1 MITINFYTLLGQVI
15 VILFIILLILI
26 SITLILGYYL
36 IRRNKLIFPS
46 LLLFTHS
53 LTYPA
58 IKRILIYLKFNDLII
73 DQIGIDLRN
82 KVNQDKF
89 SKLDAKDVIMVLP
102 HCLRATNCPAILGES
117 GIECVCCGKCCIGT
131 IKKISNEKGID
142 VYIVPGSTFIKNV
155 IKKRSFKGVIGV
167 ACPVDLN
174 VSMTSLESFTPQGVY
189 LLKDGCINTIVD
201 VDDVI
206 DLINITQPHTNYKK
220 EDYI

>member
-201 VDDVI
+201 VDEVI

>member
-1 MITINFYTLLGQVI
+1 MMDINFYTLLGELV
-15 VILFIILLILI
+15 VVLLIILLILI
-26 SITLILGYYL
+26 CITLILGFYL
-36 IRRNKLIFPS
+36 IRKDKLIFPR

-58 IKRILIYLKFNDLII
+58 IKRILIFLQFNDLVI

-82 KVNQDKF
+82 RVNKEKF
-89 SKLDAKDVIMVLP
+89 KKLNAVDVIMVLP
-102 HCLRATNCPAILGES
+102 HCLRSLNCPAVLGES
-117 GIECVCCGKCCIGT
+117 GIECVCCGQCSIGT
-131 IKKISNEKGID
+131 IKKISNKKGID

-174 VSMTSLESFTPQGVY
+174 SAMTSLESFVPQGVY

-201 VDDVI
+201 EDEII
-206 DLINITQPHTNYKK
+206 DLINQTQPVTNYRK
-220 EDYI
+220 EDFN

>member
-1 MITINFYTLLGQVI
+1 MITINVYTLLGQVI

-82 KVNQDKF
+82 KVNHDKF

-201 VDDVI
+201 VDEVI